1 MKKIL
6 AALTLTFIAT
16 AALAQ
21 TGTWSGKLDVSGTTL
36 SLVFHIGDSIATLD
50 VPDQGA
56 KQIPVSVKRSAFG
69 SIELEVPSINASYK
83 GLWTGKLI
91 TGTYTQNG
99 MSFPLPL
106 TPGAPVLRRPQTPVG
121 PFAYVNA
128 DVSFSNGDAV
138 LKGTLTM
145 PENCS
150 RETPVLLMVTGS
162 GFQNRDEAMFGHK
175 PFAVIADAFANAGI
189 ATLRYDDRGFG
200 ESTGDVVSCTT
211 EDLKNDALAGIGLL
225 RGKFDHVGVLGHSEG
240 GSIALMLAAEGKA
253 DFVISL
259 AGMVAS
265 GSETLLDQNRRALQ
279 MAGMP
284 ESETNNY
291 CRFLADAYE
300 AVVND
305 MQLPS
310 PESYCL
316 SAENAVHEIFL
327 EDERVGHLRLRQVP
341 GNGPQWHQGH
351 SGVLRPES
359 LPSPPRSAR
368 RLFRV
373 GSYSGLQ
380 IRTWLRFWLT
390 FPARHCSNRRNQFRF
405 PVLLCICSRE
415 FLCQCH
421 QGRNWSEP
429 SVPALSDWRCIGIQR
444 NRRNLLPGRPHRND
458 SLAANPL
465 CTLSLRNCHASFCSV
480 VLSARSRGALRMV
493 ILLLSVS

>member
-1 MKKIL
+1 MKRIFATL
-6 AALTLTFIAT
+6 ALTLIAT

-21 TGTWSGKLDVSGTTL
+21 TGTWNGKLDVSGATL
-36 SLVFHIGDSIATLD
+36 SLVFHIGDSTATLD

-56 KQIPVSVKRSAFG
+56 KEIPVSVKRSAFG
-69 SIELEVPSINASYK
+69 SVELGIPSINASYK

-162 GFQNRDEAMFGHK
+162 GLQNRDEAVFGHK
-175 PFAVIADAFANAGI
+175 PFAVIADAFAKDGI

-200 ESTGDVVSCTT
+200 ESTGDVVLCTT

-240 GSIALMLAAEGKA
+240 GTIALMLAAEGKA

-284 ESETNNY
+284 ESEIGNY
-291 CRFLADAYE
+291 CGFLADAYD

-305 MQLPS
+305 MPFPS
-310 PESYCL
+310 PDNYCL
-316 SAENAVHEIFL
+316 SAGLKQNASMLSASLKTPYMKYFL
-327 EDERVGHLRLRQVP
+327 RMNVSDILGSVKCPVMALNGTKDIQVSCERNLSLLRQGLPGGYSESVP
-341 GNGPQWHQGH
+341 VTG
-351 SGVLRPES
+351 SGLDS
-359 LPSPPRSAR
+359 NFRSATDPTAETSS
-368 RLFRV
+368 V
-373 GSYSGLQ
+373 
-380 IRTWLRFWLT
+380 
-390 FPARHCSNRRNQFRF
+390 
-405 PVLLCICSRE
+405 SR
-415 FLCQCH
+415 
-421 QGRNWSEP
+421 SASV
-429 SVPALSDWRCIGIQR
+429 SVPENSSVNVIRAEAGLNHLFQHCRTGAVSEYKEIEETFSQDV
-444 NRRNLLPGRPHRND
+444 
-458 SLAANPL
+458 LAEMITWVH
-465 CTLSLRNCHASFCSV
+465 TLF
-480 VLSARSRGALRMV
+480 AR
-493 ILLLSVS
+493 

>member
-1 MKKIL
+1 MKRIF
-6 AALTLTFIAT
+6 AVLTLTFIAT
-16 AALAQ
+16 SALAQ
-21 TGTWSGKLDVSGTTL
+21 MGTWSGRLDVSGSAL
-36 SLVFHIGDSIATLD
+36 SLVFHIGDSTATLD

-56 KQIPVSVKRSAFG
+56 KAIPVSVKRSAVG

-91 TGTYTQNG
+91 TGTFTQNG
-99 MSFPLPL
+99 MSFSLPL
-106 TPGAPVLRRPQTPVG
+106 IPGAPVLRRPQTPVG

-162 GFQNRDEAMFGHK
+162 GLQNRDEEMFGHK
-175 PFAVIADAFANAGI
+175 PFAVIADAFAKAGI

-225 RGKFDHVGVLGHSEG
+225 REKFDHVGVLGHSEG

-291 CRFLADAYE
+291 CRFLADAYA

-305 MQLPS
+305 MPLPS
-310 PESYCL
+310 PDNYCL
-316 SAENAVHEIFL
+316 PAGFKQNAFMLSTSLKTPYMKYFLGMNVSDVLGTVKCPVMALNGTKDTQVDCDRNLSLLRQGLSGGYSESVSVTVSGSERGSGSGSHSRSVSVPDNTSVNVIKAEAGLNHLFQHCRTGEVSEYKEIEETFSPDVL
-327 EDERVGHLRLRQVP
+327 TEMITWIHLRLSQ
-341 GNGPQWHQGH
+341 N
-351 SGVLRPES
+351 
-359 LPSPPRSAR
+359 
-368 RLFRV
+368 
-373 GSYSGLQ
+373 
-380 IRTWLRFWLT
+380 
-390 FPARHCSNRRNQFRF
+390 
-405 PVLLCICSRE
+405 
-415 FLCQCH
+415 
-421 QGRNWSEP
+421 
-429 SVPALSDWRCIGIQR
+429 
-444 NRRNLLPGRPHRND
+444 
-458 SLAANPL
+458 
-465 CTLSLRNCHASFCSV
+465 SF
-480 VLSARSRGALRMV
+480 
-493 ILLLSVS
+493 

>member
-1 MKKIL
+1 MWEIARKMKKIL
-6 AALTLTFIAT
+6 AALTLTFIST

-21 TGTWSGKLDVSGTTL
+21 TGTWSGSLDVSGTKL
-36 SLVFHIGDSIATLD
+36 SLVFHMGDSTATLD

-69 SIELEVPSINASYK
+69 SVELGIPSINASYK

-106 TPGAPVLRRPQTPVG
+106 TPGAPVLSRPQTPVG

-162 GFQNRDEAMFGHK
+162 GLQNRDEAVFGHK
-175 PFAVIADAFANAGI
+175 PFAVIADAFAKAGI

-200 ESTGDVVSCTT
+200 ESTGDIVSCTT

-240 GSIALMLAAEGKA
+240 GTIALMLAAEGKA

-284 ESETNNY
+284 ESEISNY

-305 MQLPS
+305 MPFPS
-310 PESYCL
+310 PESYYL
-316 SAENAVHEIFL
+316 SAALKQNASMLSASLKTPYMKHFL
-327 EDERVGHLRLRQVP
+327 KMNVSDILGSVKCPVMALNGTKDIQVSCERNLSLLRQGLPGGYSESVP
-341 GNGPQWHQGH
+341 VTG
-351 SGVLRPES
+351 SGS
-359 LPSPPRSAR
+359 GSNFRSATAPTAETR
-368 RLFRV
+368 SVSRSASVSVPENSSVNVIRAEIGLNHLFQHCRTGEV
-373 GSYSGLQ
+373 SEYKEIEETFSPDVLAEM
-380 IRTWLRFWLT
+380 ITWLHSLF
-390 FPARHCSNRRNQFRF
+390 AR
-405 PVLLCICSRE
+405 
-415 FLCQCH
+415 
-421 QGRNWSEP
+421 
-429 SVPALSDWRCIGIQR
+429 
-444 NRRNLLPGRPHRND
+444 
-458 SLAANPL
+458 
-465 CTLSLRNCHASFCSV
+465 
-480 VLSARSRGALRMV
+480 
-493 ILLLSVS
+493 